1 MRSDKQ
7 PPTSTP
13 TGTTPQPWPDLSKL
27 IRDQLVRAVFQPIVS
42 LRRAEVEAVEALTR
56 PLPESGFAD
65 PGVLFAAAD
74 AFGKAW
80 ELERL
85 TRDTIADAARALP
98 PGRKLFFNSG
108 PKVFSDPR
116 FPDEIRRFSERS
128 GLTPDRFVLEI
139 TERAETQHNEGLTAN
154 VRALRA
160 EGYQI
165 AVDDMGAGSSGL
177 NRVMALRPQW
187 LKLDREL
194 VEGIHEDTY
203 RQNLIR
209 FLGYFARLGGAGV
222 VAEGIEHIEELSVLI
237 DLGVDSVQG
246 FLLGRPGAIDQVLA
260 PEMRSWL
267 LERAET
273 ATPESTP
280 VERLHSI
287 ETLAIN
293 AAACA
298 IEPNPSETP
307 LDPASTIAETLARLA
322 ERDDLDMMPPLPLA
336 TGNGQREVVRIPDLL
351 RAAAKQLALQTSH
364 RSPLYGLPDS
374 VECDRTVDRLISSG
388 DDRDAAI
395 IDVRGMSGYNSAVG
409 FELGDLLLRH
419 LSTILRTATTGMAR
433 IYVGHLGEDR
443 FLIVAP
449 EGSLP
454 TIAEEIILRF
464 ERASIRF
471 ARNSDGAPEAKS
483 PSLSTEPAAGQWLAP
498 PSLRVLVLPGVF
510 RKVRSSRELRR
521 AAEAARDTRA
531 DTNQQGSRIF
541 VHEVAPS
548 QTFATRASEAA

>member
-1 MRSDKQ
+1 MR
-7 PPTSTP
+7 T
-13 TGTTPQPWPDLSKL
+13 
-27 IRDQLVRAVFQPIVS
+27 
-42 LRRAEVEAVEALTR
+42 
-56 PLPESGFAD
+56 
-65 PGVLFAAAD
+65 
-74 AFGKAW
+74 
-80 ELERL
+80 
-85 TRDTIADAARALP
+85 
-98 PGRKLFFNSG
+98 
-108 PKVFSDPR
+108 
-116 FPDEIRRFSERS
+116 
-128 GLTPDRFVLEI
+128 
-139 TERAETQHNEGLTAN
+139 
-154 VRALRA
+154 LRA

-194 VEGIHEDTY
+194 VEGIHEDPY

-246 FLLGRPGAIDQVLA
+246 FLLGKPGAIDQNLA

-267 LERAET
+267 LERAES

-287 ETLAIN
+287 EPLAIN

-298 IEPNPSETP
+298 IESNPSETP

-336 TGNGQREVVRIPDLL
+336 TASGQREVVRIPDLL
-351 RAAAKQLALQTSH
+351 RAAAKQLALQASH

-374 VECDRTVDRLISSG
+374 VECDRTIDRLISAG
-388 DDRDAAI
+388 DDRDAAL
-395 IDVRGMSGYNSAVG
+395 IDVRGMSNYNTSVG

-419 LSTILRTATTGMAR
+419 LSTILRAASSGMSR

-449 EGSLP
+449 HGSIAS
-454 TIAEEIILRF
+454 IAEEIILRF

-471 ARNSDGAPEAKS
+471 ARNAESADALPAQLVAGEQ
-483 PSLSTEPAAGQWLAP
+483 AAGQWLAP
-498 PSLRVLVLPGVF
+498 PSLRILVLPGVF
-510 RKVRSSRELRR
+510 RKVRSARELRR
-521 AAEAARDTRA
+521 TAEGARDSRTDANR
-531 DTNQQGSRIF
+531 QGSQIL

-548 QTFATRASEAA
+548 QAPSNAATRAA